1 VLSLQLPFALVPLV
15 RFTSSRTLMGEH
27 ATTPG
32 WMIAAAVAS
41 LLAIACNAWL
51 VFDVIGGRLPSAW
64 MPLALIVA
72 LAALGLLAY
81 LALARL
87 RFASATAD

>member
-1 VLSLQLPFALVPLV
+1 
-15 RFTSSRTLMGEH
+15 
-27 ATTPG
+27 
-32 WMIAAAVAS
+32 
-41 LLAIACNAWL
+41 